1 MRGRLLPVFLLLW
14 PGIGAAAEIAALD
27 AAAVAD
33 GTTTIV
39 VANSDGDVLYEVNHE
54 RSLQR
59 FSPCST
65 FKIPNALI
73 ALRAGSLNRS
83 DTLLR
88 YNPDKDPRQDW
99 WPQRWDRDQTLATA
113 IRYSAVWYFQE
124 LARRTGAA
132 AMQAALDAIGYGNRD
147 ISGGID
153 QFWLSSSLLI
163 SATEQVAFLRNFHAG
178 GLGFSAADT
187 GLVKDALIIDE
198 DDNWQLSAK
207 TGGCSLGDGRFL
219 GWYVGYVETPGNTVF
234 FALNT
239 EADDWAS
246 VQFRR
251 TALLEFT
258 LRQVS
263 YWPEG
268 RD

>member
-1 MRGRLLPVFLLLW
+1 MRSRLFLVFALLC
-14 PGIGAAAEIAALD
+14 PAIGIGAESIALTARTVD
-27 AAAVAD
+27 D
-33 GTTTIV
+33 GHTTIV
-39 VANSDGDVLYEVNHE
+39 VASPAGELLYEVNHE

-73 ALRAGSLNRS
+73 ALEAGSLNGADS
-83 DTLLR
+83 LLR
-88 YNPDKDPRQDW
+88 YDADRDPRQDW
-99 WPQRWDRDQTLATA
+99 WPRRWDRDHTLATA
-113 IRYSAVWYFQE
+113 IRYSVVWYFQE
-124 LARRTGAA
+124 LARRTGAP

-153 QFWLSSSLLI
+153 QFWLSSTLQI
-163 SATEQVAFLRNFHAG
+163 SAVEQVAFLRAFHAG
-178 GLGFSAADT
+178 RLGFSATNT
-187 GLVKDALIIDE
+187 GLVKNALIIDE
-198 DDNWQLSAK
+198 DGGWQLSAK
-207 TGGCSLGDGRFL
+207 TGGCSLGDQRFL
-219 GWYVGYVETPGNTVF
+219 GWYVGYVEMSGNAVF

-239 EADDWAS
+239 EADTWPD
-246 VQFRR
+246 VQQRR
-251 TALLEFT
+251 MALLEFA